1 MTSPRYTA
9 DFDEVDSGGVHT
21 NNGVGNKAAFLITDG
36 TDGGT
41 FNGKTVTGLGVDK
54 AKRIYYEAETNLLTS
69 ASDYADLYDALQQA
83 CTNLVGTA
91 GITSGDCSQV
101 TAAVQAVEMNA
112 PPPAAPNPE
121 APVCTGGLAPHD
133 LFVDDLE
140 NTGSGNWAKQTASGT
155 NRWFY
160 PQNQN
165 PYGVDFTY
173 ATSGTRNFWG
183 YDQPATGD
191 YSLALTRSVL
201 VPSGSAAYL
210 RFNHAYGFEDGS
222 VNAYDGGVLEYSTNG
237 GATWNDA
244 GSLLTNNG
252 YNGTIVAGFGNPLA
266 GRSAFVRESNGYISS
281 RASLSSLAGQNV
293 RFRFRIG
300 TDTEADDY
308 GWFVDDIRIYT
319 CDSSAV
325 APPGAPGNVAATAG
339 NASAQ
344 LSWTPP
350 ASDGGSPVTN
360 YVITPY
366 VGAVAQATT
375 AVGAATAA
383 TVNGLLNGTTY
394 TFTVR
399 AANVAGAGAE
409 SPASNPVT
417 PRAPKVDQT
426 ISFGPLPSKTYG
438 DPDFAIGAS
447 ASSGLSVSF
456 TTIGS
461 CTVGGATVHLTG
473 AGTCTLTASQAGDGN
488 YNPAPGA
495 SQSFAIAKASQ
506 TILFGPLPSRTYG
519 DGDFAV
525 SATASSGLA
534 VSFTAIGSCTVT
546 GATVHLTGAGMCML
560 TAAQAGDVNFNPAP
574 SVSRVFAIAQPR
586 RLVCRVPKVVGR
598 LLAAARLTIKR
609 SRCRTGAVR
618 YAYSRRS
625 KRGTVISQSR
635 NPGRLL
641 PPNTKISLV
650 VSKGV
655 KKR

>member
-21 NNGVGNKAAFLITDG
+21 NNGVDNKAAFLI

-54 AKRIYYEAETNLLTS
+54 AARIYYEAETNLLTS

-91 GITSGDCSQV
+91 GITSADCTQV
-101 TAAVQAVEMNA
+101 TAAVQAVEMNT
-112 PPPAAPNPE
+112 PPTAAPNPE
-121 APVCTGGLAPHD
+121 APVCTGGLSPHD
-133 LFVDDLE
+133 LFLDDLE
-140 NTGSGNWAKQTASGT
+140 NTASGNWTKQTVSGT

-160 PQNQN
+160 PQNPN

-173 ATSGTRNFWG
+173 ATSGTTNFWG
-183 YDQPATGD
+183 YDQPVTGD

-201 VPSGSAAYL
+201 VPSGSATYL
-210 RFNHAYGFEDGS
+210 RFDHAYGFEDGS
-222 VNAYDGGVLEYSTNG
+222 ANAYDGGVLEYSTNG
-237 GATWNDA
+237 GVTWNDA
-244 GSLLTNNG
+244 GSLLTDNG
-252 YNGTIVAGFGNPLA
+252 YNGTIAAGFGNPLA

-300 TDTEADDY
+300 TDTVADDY

-319 CDSSAV
+319 CGSSVV
-325 APPGAPGNVAATAG
+325 APPGAPANVAATAG
-339 NASAQ
+339 NAGAQ

-366 VGAVAQATT
+366 VGAVGQATT
-375 AVGAATAA
+375 AAGAATAA
-383 TVNGLLNGTTY
+383 TVNGLMNGTTY

-399 AANVAGAGAE
+399 AANTAGVGPE
-409 SPASNPVT
+409 SAASNPVT
-417 PRAPKVDQT
+417 PRAPKADQT

-438 DPDFAIGAS
+438 DPDFAVGAS
-447 ASSGLSVSF
+447 ASSGLPVSF
-456 TTIGS
+456 TPTGS

-473 AGTCTLTASQAGDGN
+473 AGTCTLTASQAGDGT

-506 TILFGPLPSRTYG
+506 TILFGPVSSRTYG
-519 DGDFAV
+519 DGDFGV
-525 SATASSGLA
+525 SATASSGLV
-534 VSFTAIGSCTVT
+534 VSFTASGTCTVT
-546 GATVHLTGAGMCML
+546 GITVHPTGAGTCTL
-560 TAAQAGDVNFNPAP
+560 TASQAGDVNFNPAP
-574 SVSRVFAIAQPR
+574 SVSRVFAIARPR
-586 RLVCRVPKVVGR
+586 QLACRVPKVVGR

-635 NPGRLL
+635 KPGRLL
-641 PPNTKISLV
+641 PLNTKVSLV